1 MVIAAWM
8 LIGVILALMAVL
20 MFGEDY

>member
-1 MVIAAWM
+1 MVNAAWM